1 MRAFIQRFSVITG
14 FSILGALLLLNA
26 FITRRQVQVQ
36 VQNAVWL
43 MHSQQVLYQL
53 EQTESLLTEA
63 ETGQRGYL
71 YTGDPKYLAPYN
83 KARTEIDGQIDELTS
98 LTADNPEQVQDVAR
112 LRILAEE
119 KLGEL
124 ARTIALDQAGKP
136 DDARELVL
144 SDRGIQAMDSIR
156 VLIDSM
162 RQEETRLDAARS
174 AAYARSIRKTLLSIF
189 LATAAAILGIAILAC
204 FILRERTL
212 RERHA
217 RELRLREEWFRVTLT
232 SIGDAVIATDSF
244 GKVTFVNPVAET
256 LTGNSLAWA
265 KGRDITEVFPIIN
278 EKSRKRVDD
287 PVKKVM
293 EQGAIVGLAN
303 HTALVRKDGAEIPIE
318 DSAAPIRDDRGELI
332 GVVLVFRDVSADRRT
347 EELLR
352 RAEKL
357 SAAARLSATVA
368 HEINNPLAAVL
379 NLIYITRK
387 YSDSSPAAVES
398 LLLAEQELERVAH
411 IVRRTLGFYRES
423 VIPEEID
430 VAALVESVLRL
441 FSNKLAAKNIS
452 VKVSFEGCGPMQG
465 FMGELRQAISNLI
478 SNAIDAVAVNGTIT
492 VSAQP
497 IQSGDSEM
505 IEIVVADDGL
515 GIEAEHV
522 DRIFEPFFT
531 TKKEVGTGLG
541 LWATKAII
549 ERHGGCIRVSGK
561 SAVEGGSG
569 ATFIIQLP
577 RLQETPAFS

>member
-26 FITRRQVQVQ
+26 FITRRQVQIQ
-36 VQNAVWL
+36 VQNAASL
-43 MHSQQVLYQL
+43 EHTHQVLFQL
-53 EQTESLLTEA
+53 EQTQTLLTDA

-83 KARTEIDGQIDELTS
+83 RAIEEVDVEIDQIAT
-98 LTADNPEQVQDVAR
+98 LTADNPVQVRGVAR
-112 LRILAEE
+112 LRVLAEE

-124 ARTIALDQAGKP
+124 ARTIALNQAGKP
-136 DDARELVL
+136 AEARSIVL
-144 SDRGIQAMDSIR
+144 SDRGLQVMDSIR
-156 VLIDSM
+156 TLIDSM
-162 RQEETRLDAARS
+162 GQEETRLDAVRA
-174 AAYARSIRKTLLSIF
+174 AAYARSVRKTLLSIF
-189 LATAAAILGIAILAC
+189 LATAAAILGIAILAG

-212 RERHA
+212 RELHA
-217 RELRLREEWFRVTLT
+217 RELRARGEWFRVTLT
-232 SIGDAVIATDSF
+232 SIGDAVIATDSS
-244 GKVTFVNPVAET
+244 GKVTFLNPVAET

-265 KGRDITEVFPIIN
+265 KGKDVSEVFPIIN
-278 EKSRKRVDD
+278 EKSRQRVDD

-293 EQGAIVGLAN
+293 DLGVIVGLAN

-318 DSAAPIRDDRGELI
+318 DSAAPIRDDRGQLV
-332 GVVLVFRDVSADRRT
+332 GVVLVFRDVSADRKT
-347 EELLR
+347 EELMR

-387 YSDSSPAAVES
+387 YSNSSPTAVEN
-398 LLLAEQELERVAH
+398 LLQAEQELERVAH

-423 VIPEEID
+423 ATPEEID

-441 FSNKLAAKNIS
+441 FSNKLIAKNIA
-452 VKVSFEGCGPMQG
+452 VKCSFDGCGPMHG

-478 SNAIDAVAVNGTIT
+478 ANAIDAVAENGAITI
-492 VSAQP
+492 SAQP
-497 IQSGDSEM
+497 IQSGDNEM

-515 GIEAEHV
+515 GIEAEHF

-549 ERHGGCIRVSGK
+549 ERHGGRIHVRGQN
-561 SAVEGGSG
+561 AAEGGG
-569 ATFIIQLP
+569 ATFTIQLP
-577 RLQETPAFS
+577 RLQEMPAFD